1 MSAQQL
7 RLSHAVERF
16 EVVLL
21 DTCILITEYNR
32 TAAEPTL
39 PLIPRPQRRTSV
51 IALWEFL
58 HGPAGAL
65 IAAENRARRE
75 RWLDQQDI
83 RPLKLTPTVSDTFR
97 SLLRLPHGPPG
108 AVDCLL
114 AAEAVARRH
123 PLVTYNVK
131 DFEHISGLLLVA
143 R

>member
-1 MSAQQL
+1 MPAQQL
-7 RLSHAVERF
+7 SLPHAVERF
-16 EVVLL
+16 DVVLL
-21 DTCILITEYNR
+21 DTCILIAEYNR

-51 IALWEFL
+51 VALWEFL

-65 IAAENRARRE
+65 IGAENRTRRE

-83 RPLKLTPTVSDTFR
+83 RPLKLSAAVSETFR

-114 AAEAVARRH
+114 AAEAIARRR

-131 DFEHISGLLLVA
+131 DFQEISGLLLVA